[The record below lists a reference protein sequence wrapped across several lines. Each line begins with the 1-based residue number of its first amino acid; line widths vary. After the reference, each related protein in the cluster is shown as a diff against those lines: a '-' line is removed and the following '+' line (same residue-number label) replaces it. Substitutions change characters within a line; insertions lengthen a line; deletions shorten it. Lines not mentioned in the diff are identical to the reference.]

1 MDFQIQKKYPSFS
14 DPRRVH
20 LAESAFF
27 SPFTGIKTRSVVESA
42 ATAIPHAACNSQFA
56 YLVKQTK
63 RNPLR
68 NHSGW
73 RVKSIICLA
82 VCA

>member
-1 MDFQIQKKYPSFS
+1 VDGFPNPEKIPFIS

-27 SPFTGIKTRSVVESA
+27 SPFTGIKTRSVVVSA
-42 ATAIPHAACNSQFA
+42 STAIPHAACNSQFA

-63 RNPLR
+63 GKKPTKKQFRME
-68 NHSGW
+68 S
-73 RVKSIICLA
+73 
-82 VCA
+82 